1 MELLSSR
8 NLGGKDEQKSPSPWS
23 RWRNEVQR
31 RVFLN
36 ATKLMKG
43 DMGLRQDFAV
53 PGWVWSFLNGAFT
66 LVAKTNKGL
75 HARSSCLLDTDLGGN
90 EKESAVRAV
99 RSPQGHWSPSA
110 LQSRTWNTCG
120 APLHPGAST
129 PVSHCLSTLRSR
141 PQTRA
146 SQVEP
151 LLGPHAWKVLVSAF
165 LDILP
170 LLLPRI

>member
-90 EKESAVRAV
+90 EKESAVRLCDL
-99 RSPQGHWSPSA
+99 PKDTDL
-110 LQSRTWNTCG
+110 LQPCNQELG
-120 APLHPGAST
+120 T
-129 PVSHCLSTLRSR
+129 PVEPHFTRGPAHLSATVFPHSDPGHKPEHLR
-141 PQTRA
+141 
-146 SQVEP
+146 
-151 LLGPHAWKVLVSAF
+151 
-165 LDILP
+165 
-170 LLLPRI
+170 

>member
-1 MELLSSR
+1 MELLSSS
-8 NLGGKDEQKSPSPWS
+8 NLGGKEEQKSPSPWS

-36 ATKLMKG
+36 ATKLIKG
-43 DMGLRQDFAV
+43 DMGLKQDFAV

-75 HARSSCLLDTDLGGN
+75 HAGSSCLLDTDLGGN

-120 APLHPGAST
+120 APLHPGGQHT
-129 PVSHCLSTLRSR
+129 CQPLSFHTQIQATNQSISG
-141 PQTRA
+141 RA
-146 SQVEP
+146 SP
-151 LLGPHAWKVLVSAF
+151 RTTCLKSPCFCLPCCLTTF
-165 LDILP
+165 LS
-170 LLLPRI
+170 